1 MKVREVMT
9 KHAAF
14 CGPESS
20 LEEATFLMRRN
31 NCGFLPVIGD
41 GGNVIG
47 VVTDRDMCIA
57 LGTRNRKP
65 SDVRVWDVMPRKLFT
80 CMEGDD
86 VHCALKTLRGA
97 RIRRLPVIDRDG
109 RLVGVSPSTTSY
121 CMRGN
126 TCSARIFRTKTLKI
140 VTGPFAAARFSPTS
154 VARRRFPPTKR
165 ASRYRSSTRF
175 QKYQP
180 QEKGRW
186 NTPLFFVVMAFPL
199 LCCHADLFPAFVL
212 LFFLLLGNG
221 HKLTWSE
228 S

>member
-14 CGPESS
+14 CGPEST
-20 LEEATFLMRRN
+20 LEEASFLMRKN

-65 SDVRVWDVMPRKLFT
+65 SDMRVWDVMPRKLFT

-86 VHCALKTLRGA
+86 VHCALKTFRGA

-109 RLVGVSPSTTSY
+109 GLAGVLSIDDIVLHAREHLLRKDISYEDVENAYKAIRGRPALPDTS
-121 CMRGN
+121 CPAPVSSNREG
-126 TCSARIFRTKTLKI
+126 
-140 VTGPFAAARFSPTS
+140 VTVSF
-154 VARRRFPPTKR
+154 K
-165 ASRYRSSTRF
+165 
-175 QKYQP
+175 
-180 QEKGRW
+180 
-186 NTPLFFVVMAFPL
+186 N
-199 LCCHADLFPAFVL
+199 
-212 LFFLLLGNG
+212 
-221 HKLTWSE
+221 
-228 S
+228 